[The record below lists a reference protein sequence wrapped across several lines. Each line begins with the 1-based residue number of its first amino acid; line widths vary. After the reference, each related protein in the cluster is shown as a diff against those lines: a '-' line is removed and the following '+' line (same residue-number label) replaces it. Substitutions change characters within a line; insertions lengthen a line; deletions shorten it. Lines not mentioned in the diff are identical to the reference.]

1 MCIYIFIFLYIYTI
15 TYLYTCNHIPICTRI
30 HICIDND
37 LGERKSGGDL
47 EKIKTVGKYLVEV
60 WKATGM
66 DMERVKF
73 VWSSDEIS
81 NNAAAYWTQALDI
94 ARRTTIAR
102 VKKCCQIMGR
112 LENKLT
118 AAQILY
124 PLMQA
129 TDIFF
134 LKADICQLG
143 VDQRKVNMLAREY
156 CDSAGIKNKPIILS
170 HHMLYGLKKG
180 QEKMSKSDPDSAI
193 FMEDSV
199 EDVARKLNNAYCP
212 ATAEEEE
219 KKAPAEGDEIDAG
232 LESMHLVENDLKN
245 PCLDYVDNIIFSV
258 PDQVFTCG
266 GIDYTSFA
274 SVKEAFVGGKMD
286 EATLK
291 AALIDAVNKL
301 LDPVRKH
308 FSENAEAK
316 ALLEQMIEWKKADL
330 KPPIGL
336 KRLVAAD
343 ASKGPVWAVVAPP
356 ANENLNLGEVCSVLR
371 QLTAAPGDVQ
381 LILWCPDWTS
391 FVLNKCGGDQ
401 KVITACY
408 TMLREALAA
417 VKPDVMARVT
427 VLMQSEA
434 ILKDP
439 SQYWISVINVGRY
452 FQLQRVREV
461 DETNEYAGQV
471 IAALMHVAD
480 VLALAPLTLA
490 CSSASSLEAANKL
503 AVAYIEETH
512 VTEIGK
518 PSITSLDPLDSLL
531 KPKHM
536 MEGPANADDDIF
548 VLDNSMDVGRK
559 LKRAFCEPGNIEHCP
574 PITLIDACVFSIGAS
589 LTVTRKE
596 ENGGDVTYSALA
608 ELRADF
614 KSGAMH
620 PGDLKP
626 FVTKA
631 VDAFLQSVRD
641 RCKSEETAKKAE
653 ADIKAYLKKAA
664 AASKKKK

>member
-1 MCIYIFIFLYIYTI
+1 
-15 TYLYTCNHIPICTRI
+15 
-30 HICIDND
+30 
-37 LGERKSGGDL
+37 
-47 EKIKTVGKYLVEV
+47 
-60 WKATGM
+60 
-66 DMERVKF
+66 
-73 VWSSDEIS
+73 
-81 NNAAAYWTQALDI
+81 
-94 ARRTTIAR
+94 
-102 VKKCCQIMGR
+102 
-112 LENKLT
+112 
-118 AAQILY
+118 
-124 PLMQA
+124 
-129 TDIFF
+129 
-134 LKADICQLG
+134 
-143 VDQRKVNMLAREY
+143 
-156 CDSAGIKNKPIILS
+156 
-170 HHMLYGLKKG
+170 
-180 QEKMSKSDPDSAI
+180 
-193 FMEDSV
+193 
-199 EDVARKLNNAYCP
+199 
-212 ATAEEEE
+212 
-219 KKAPAEGDEIDAG
+219 
-232 LESMHLVENDLKN
+232 
-245 PCLDYVDNIIFSV
+245 
-258 PDQVFTCG
+258 
-266 GIDYTSFA
+266 
-274 SVKEAFVGGKMD
+274 
-286 EATLK
+286 
-291 AALIDAVNKL
+291 
-301 LDPVRKH
+301 
-308 FSENAEAK
+308 
-316 ALLEQMIEWKKADL
+316 
-330 KPPIGL
+330 
-336 KRLVAAD
+336 
-343 ASKGPVWAVVAPP
+343 
-356 ANENLNLGEVCSVLR
+356 
-371 QLTAAPGDVQ
+371 
-381 LILWCPDWTS
+381 
-391 FVLNKCGGDQ
+391 
-401 KVITACY
+401 
-408 TMLREALAA
+408 
-417 VKPDVMARVT
+417 VMARVT